1 MYKVQKHK
9 SMESRFTTFF
19 ELCCCLLAHYAFY
32 RRDINSSSQFSQS
45 AEILIFHVC
54 LDSILIFLLVLKH
67 LILVSLSAFRAWGTA
82 SYSCFTFLSPPILFN
97 LPCQSN
103 NWDYSFLM
111 NYLKK
116 NQDYKITVILVY
128 LLLHNFIYLL
138 SSVLPQTLSCELFPM
153 NNEY

>member
-1 MYKVQKHK
+1 
-9 SMESRFTTFF
+9 
-19 ELCCCLLAHYAFY
+19 
-32 RRDINSSSQFSQS
+32 
-45 AEILIFHVC
+45 
-54 LDSILIFLLVLKH
+54 
-67 LILVSLSAFRAWGTA
+67 
-82 SYSCFTFLSPPILFN
+82 
-97 LPCQSN
+97 
-103 NWDYSFLM
+103 M